1 MAMTDTTASDS
12 NSPSESQTPEVDG
25 RNEKEKEHRENSQEP
40 HTVTAKSSEP
50 SPNSRS
56 RTGTPVKTS
65 SDDSNPSKIGEDIIP
80 NAIVIKNIPFAIKKE
95 QLLDIISEM
104 ELPLPYAFNYHFDNG
119 IFRGLAFANFSTP
132 EETAEVIANLN
143 GKEINGRKLKV
154 EYKKMLPLAERE
166 RIEREKRER
175 RGQLEEQH
183 RSASSMSLHS
193 LSVMNQAPLG
203 SVSMTNLNTLT
214 SPLSNDLLAHG
225 SSATGTS
232 GASTTLF
239 STFVNPSSSGLTP
252 GGTTGGG
259 LAMSSSSQRST
270 GPYSTHPQPFV
281 PVNFVSGVPQVQGQ
295 LQSSA
300 NMTERYY
307 APLPTPTTVPIPPQ
321 HLDFNDPETLE
332 IYSQLLLFRDR
343 ENSYYELAYPLAL
356 SAIHKRVINVL
367 CSYLDLVEIHD
378 PRFIIIRRKLSDQSS
393 GVHSHLFQQRQPQD
407 TQFSVGNPMQATS
420 TGGSINRSQSYIGML
435 HAHAATANTNA
446 PVLPSLSAGLNSSSH
461 DLTSLTNQVLTNTPK
476 IASQPLL
483 SGQFQLTP
491 SSHSSSS
498 QAQIL
503 SRNAS
508 STSPPSSKPS
518 AAGSSGTTL
527 DQQQHSQTLLRQQ
540 VGTPTSRLP
549 SGLLTTHQSLSSSN
563 LLLRNPPAKQ
573 MSPTVNNAPLYQ
585 TNTLLQRIGSTNL
598 DTTTPTTPSISSVPQ
613 ALLQQNTNGS
623 THSYFSVHSF
633 HEDGPLNFLT
643 AGSTQNGNGVGS
655 NLNPENT
662 YRTPTDTSFNFEQHL
677 TKSLSGLELS
687 DTATVNNSGRKPLW

>member
-1 MAMTDTTASDS
+1 MTDTTISDS
-12 NSPSESQTPEVDG
+12 NSPSTNRTPEVDDRHDKG
-25 RNEKEKEHRENSQEP
+25 KEHRETSQEP
-40 HTVTAKSSEP
+40 HSISAKPSEP
-50 SPNSRS
+50 SPNPRS
-56 RTGTPVKTS
+56 QTGTPIKASSEDPNTSKT
-65 SDDSNPSKIGEDIIP
+65 GEDIIP

-193 LSVMNQAPLG
+193 LSMMNQPPLG
-203 SVSMTNLNTLT
+203 SVSMTNLNALT
-214 SPLSNDLLAHG
+214 SPLSGDLLAHG
-225 SSATGTS
+225 SSAAGAS

-239 STFVNPSSSGLTP
+239 STFVNPSSTGITP
-252 GGTTGGG
+252 GGTSGS
-259 LAMSSSSQRST
+259 LAMSSSSQRSS
-270 GPYSTHPQPFV
+270 GPYSTHLQPFV

-295 LQSSA
+295 LQSST

-307 APLPTPTTVPIPPQ
+307 APLPSPTTVPIPPQ

-343 ENSYYELAYPLAL
+343 EASYYELAYPLAL
-356 SAIHKRVINVL
+356 SAVHKRVINVL

-435 HAHAATANTNA
+435 HAHAATANTNSQ
-446 PVLPSLSAGLNSSSH
+446 VLPSLSAGLNSSSH

-476 IASQPLL
+476 MASQPLL

-518 AAGSSGTTL
+518 ATGTSGATL

-573 MSPTVNNAPLYQ
+573 MSPTVNNASLYQ
-585 TNTLLQRIGSTNL
+585 TNTLFQRIGSATL

-623 THSYFSVHSF
+623 THSYFSAHSF

-687 DTATVNNSGRKPLW
+687 NTATVNNSGRKPLW